1 MKKNIIKQ
9 KQRQKQS
16 VTVNVNLAKARA
28 RSSRAKKSRGKKGS
42 VMMLPPPIYAS
53 PINNLIPAMYGA
65 QGQQIQPKSTEEL
78 LKSFLSKAEPAPEKP
93 WSTLNSTPASS
104 VKNSLKSPIVSS
116 LASFKSLGSSDPISS
131 YMSSSSDTPD
141 WVSEISTPSILSSKK
156 SISTPST
163 RSGNV
168 SSYSLGLSDSTF
180 SDDSLEDAEY
190 NKDRQEYF
198 EKYGKHLPSG
208 LPSPFQNEERTYL
221 KASEP
226 DNESTAP
233 KFSDKGPESFY
244 ETLDRLEAK
253 TKSDI
258 NNLWEPR
265 RPDKREPVRIP
276 FEDESSVSSLGSY
289 QSPPR
294 MVRVV
299 SSESQQSDPLNP
311 FPNKIYNK
319 MMGYF

>member
-1 MKKNIIKQ
+1 
-9 KQRQKQS
+9 
-16 VTVNVNLAKARA
+16 
-28 RSSRAKKSRGKKGS
+28 
-42 VMMLPPPIYAS
+42 
-53 PINNLIPAMYGA
+53 MYGA

-190 NKDRQEYF
+190 HKDRQEYF

-208 LPSPFQNEERTYL
+208 LPSGKPPIPFQNKERTYL

-226 DNESTAP
+226 DNEANAP

-258 NNLWEPR
+258 NNLLEPR

-276 FEDESSVSSLGSY
+276 FEDDFSVSSLGSY
-289 QSPPR
+289 Q
-294 MVRVV
+294 

>member
-1 MKKNIIKQ
+1 MPKKVVTQKQ
-9 KQRQKQS
+9 KQRQS
-16 VTVNVNLAKARA
+16 VTVNISLAKARA
-28 RSSRAKKSRGKKGS
+28 RAKAKKSRGKKGS

-53 PINNLIPAMYGA
+53 PINNLIPAMYGS

-104 VKNSLKSPIVSS
+104 VKNSLKSPILSS

-131 YMSSSSDTPD
+131 YMSSSSVTPD
-141 WVSEISTPSILSSKK
+141 WVSELSTPSILSSKK

-168 SSYSLGLSDSTF
+168 SSSSSSMST
-180 SDDSLEDAEY
+180 DSLEDANY
-190 NKDRQEYF
+190 YKTRQEYF
-198 EKYGKHLPSG
+198 EKYGKHLPNDM
-208 LPSPFQNEERTYL
+208 PTPFQNEERTYL

-233 KFSDKGPESFY
+233 KFSDKVPESFY
-244 ETLDRLEAK
+244 ETLDRLEAR
-253 TKSDI
+253 TLSDI

-276 FEDESSVSSLGSY
+276 FEDESSVSSLGSS
-289 QSPPR
+289 QLTPPR
-294 MVRVV
+294 LVRVV

>member
-1 MKKNIIKQ
+1 MPKKVVSQ

-16 VTVNVNLAKARA
+16 VTVNISLAKAKARA
-28 RSSRAKKSRGKKGS
+28 KAKKSRGKRSS

-53 PINNLIPAMYGA
+53 PINNLIPAMYGS

-78 LKSFLSKAEPAPEKP
+78 LKSFLSKSEPEPVKT
-93 WSTLNSTPASS
+93 WNTLGSSPA
-104 VKNSLKSPIVSS
+104 LTS
-116 LASFKSLGSSDPISS
+116 LASFKSLGSGDPLPP

-141 WVSEISTPSILSSKK
+141 WVSELSTPSILSSKK

-163 RSGNV
+163 RSGKV
-168 SSYSLGLSDSTF
+168 SSNSSMSSDSLNADF
-180 SDDSLEDAEY
+180 DQKRLDY
-190 NKDRQEYF
+190 FRNKIFKET
-198 EKYGKHLPSG
+198 GIMPT
-208 LPSPFQNEERTYL
+208 PFQNEERTYL

-233 KFSDKGPESFY
+233 KFSDKSPESFY
-244 ETLDRLEAK
+244 EMLNRLESETQK
-253 TKSDI
+253 EI
-258 NNLWEPR
+258 NNLEPR
-265 RPDKREPVRIP
+265 RPDRRPPVRIP

-289 QSPPR
+289 QLTPPR

-311 FPNKIYNK
+311 FPEKMYNK

>member
-1 MKKNIIKQ
+1 MPKKVVSQKQ
-9 KQRQKQS
+9 KQRQS
-16 VTVNVNLAKARA
+16 VVVNVNLAKVKARA
-28 RSSRAKKSRGKKGS
+28 KAKAKKSRGKKGS

-53 PINNLIPAMYGA
+53 PINNLIPAMYGS

-78 LKSFLSKAEPAPEKP
+78 LKTFLSKAEPAPEKP

-116 LASFKSLGSSDPISS
+116 LASFKSLGSVPSNI
-131 YMSSSSDTPD
+131 SSSSDTPD
-141 WVSEISTPSILSSKK
+141 WVSDITTPSILSSRK

-168 SSYSLGLSDSTF
+168 SSFSLGLSDSSF
-180 SDDSLEDAEY
+180 STDSLEDAEY
-190 NKDRQEYF
+190 YKDRQEYF
-198 EKYGKHLPSG
+198 EKYGKHLPNDK
-208 LPSPFQNEERTYL
+208 PPTPFQNEERTYL

-244 ETLDRLEAK
+244 ETLDRIE
-253 TKSDI
+253 T
-258 NNLWEPR
+258 R

-276 FEDESSVSSLGSY
+276 FEDESSVSSLGSS
-289 QSPPR
+289 QLTPPR